1 MEEKVILD
9 LNGVDPLLHNPISRS
24 KSGKHPTMPLS
35 TIDIASYRRQVF
47 YYFYFCLMP
56 RAIKERLIDT
66 TFAVIC
72 PCNLF

>member
-24 KSGKHPTMPLS
+24 KSGKHPTMPLY

-47 YYFYFCLMP
+47 HYF
-56 RAIKERLIDT
+56 
-66 TFAVIC
+66 
-72 PCNLF
+72 LFQFNA